1 MIKPLKQR
9 GGALEF
15 SGEMFGWVL
24 SGFSAG
30 SQKVIIF
37 QKVNKNNFQKKLTRI
52 IGEKIAKN
60 ELLNSHIHKP
70 IVAQL
75 IRFFK
80 LHGFATCQGDYG
92 GEHRHSADFTI
103 LHYYDVV
110 KHLL

>member
-1 MIKPLKQR
+1 
-9 GGALEF
+9 
-15 SGEMFGWVL
+15 MFGWVL

-37 QKVNKNNFQKKLTRI
+37 QKVDKNNFQKL
-52 IGEKIAKN
+52 EKRLQKN